1 MNNLD
6 LLLDRI
12 RKDGQKEA
20 DHILSNGQK
29 RKEEII
35 KESEEKAEKEASKI
49 IKNAQK
55 EAGRIK
61 DNSKVTANRQARDI
75 KIEAKNQVVED
86 ILEKLVEKLEKLGPN
101 SYKSFVLNRLKD
113 SKIEKGEILLQKD
126 MKYHFK
132 EDDFNGLKISDEF
145 VDGGFIVKDGKISY
159 DNTYKSLVNFEKDSL
174 EKIIVDEIFKWG
186 DLSG

>member
-12 RKDGQKEA
+12 KEDGKKEA

-35 KESEEKAEKEASKI
+35 KESEEKAQKEVSKI
-49 IKNAQK
+49 IENAKK
-55 EAGRIK
+55 E
-61 DNSKVTANRQARDI
+61 ARDI
-75 KIEAKNQVVED
+75 KIEAKNQVVEEV
-86 ILEKLVEKLEKLGPN
+86 LEKLIEKLEKLGPN
-101 SYKSFVLNRLKD
+101 SYKDFVLNRLKD

-126 MKYHFK
+126 MKFHFK
-132 EDDFNGLKISDEF
+132 EEDFNGLKVSNES
-145 VDGGFIVKDGKISY
+145 VEGGFVVKNGKISY

-174 EKIIVDEIFKWG
+174 EKIIVDEIFK
-186 DLSG
+186 